1 MLREND
7 RGASNLFYNQNKHI
21 LTCLYSG
28 RKTAED
34 FSDLNMLKRE
44 QNLIEDLLTSG
55 RHETSLIS
63 LKPKS
68 LRSGTHISH
77 PEV

>member
-1 MLREND
+1 LPVPW
-7 RGASNLFYNQNKHI
+7 K
-21 LTCLYSG
+21 
-28 RKTAED
+28 KTAED
-34 FSDLNMLKRE
+34 STDLNLLKWG
-44 QNLIEDLLTSG
+44 QNLIEDLVASG

-77 PEV
+77 PKL